1 MFGRIC
7 DSGGY
12 VVDAG
17 LLIESACRADC
28 DTLAAGYAAG
38 LAQAHIECGT
48 DDGGETTLIG
58 ADDADSLYL
67 FTGSGTAAA
76 EDTFAIVTDHVG
88 RTLIDTGRSLLSIVV
103 IAVFH
108 AQLLT

>member
-1 MFGRIC
+1 MTC
-7 DSGGY
+7 L
-12 VVDAG
+12 AG
-17 LLIESACRADC
+17 SAIAAVHNGAEGAVHQ
-28 DTLAAGYAAG
+28 TLAAGYAAG

-76 EDTFAIVTDHVG
+76 EDTFAVVTDHVG